1 VKPIGT
7 YSFLPWLRSGV
18 ANTIASADGD
28 AAVKTRASVHIA
40 LNLAGDPVAGG
51 AELNAA
57 IAHDIAL
64 YGPGDIVGID
74 ARAVVRTE
82 PRPWITNFEAN
93 YLAAIDFYDEDFPW
107 RYTPSAPD
115 ASGLKLRPWIALIV
129 LAEGEFA
136 DGKPSPNRPLPY
148 ITVKDASVFPPA
160 DQLWAWAHVHFNQSI
175 AASPSEVVSPDMS
188 AVLPRVE
195 VILNANPDSAYSRIM
210 SPRRLADNTTY
221 HAFVV
226 PTFETGRLAG
236 LGSAPD
242 TAPHATFSAWADYG
256 GRAEGTNYP
265 VYYRWQFKTGSHG
278 DFEYLV
284 RLLTPQPVDKRVG
297 TRDVDVQDPGSNLP
311 GITNPNL
318 HGVLRLGGAL
328 RVPDADLNAGE
339 LADRQMYE
347 EWDEPYPHPF
357 QTALAKFIDLP
368 DDYAAQAAQAAN
380 TASGFADGTDDDKD
394 PLITA
399 PLYGRWHALTQRL
412 MLNRD
417 GTPAAN
423 PRNWIHELNLDP
435 RFRIPAG
442 FGTDVVET
450 NAESYMNAAWEQIGD
465 VLEANRRIRRLQLA
479 REVSWRW
486 YDRHLMPLATAN
498 GERAFTLT
506 APVARR
512 VMTSGVTVASGGVTV
527 AYAQS
532 RSIVP
537 PVYTSTALRRVMR
550 PQSRLMRSL
559 PFDATATPTN
569 LLARVDAGAV
579 SAAPPKTVPPGVP
592 TVDGAAAATDPQG
605 APAWVLDLL
614 RRYPWLPLAVL
625 GAALAVALLLLL
637 TVIGIVLAV
646 IVAGAG
652 YYLYQL
658 LVKWRDAGI
667 PAQSIHEDNQTPASV
682 DALPKSP
689 DFVIAEPGSNV
700 KPSTGASDSPAAARF
715 KTGLRDAFTLF
726 EASKAAAPNVPPA
739 ILDVGALTTTMVT
752 ALDPRVTIPRR
763 GLAGISIPA
772 WIIELI
778 GDRFGEVMAYPK
790 IDLPMYEPLKAI
802 STELFLPNINFIA
815 PNSITLIETNQ
826 RFIESYMVGL
836 NHEFARK
843 LLWREYPTDQ
853 RGSYFRQFWDVRT
866 LFNSANLDDKTLKE
880 KLYDIPELHRWAPES
895 NLGDHNNRAT
905 QKGEEAV
912 LVIRG
917 ELLKKY
923 PTAVI
928 YAHRAK
934 WERKADGVTI
944 DTDKP
949 RTLEDI
955 DAALEDHPPTTVVRT
970 PLYEAKVDPDIY
982 FFGFDLTIPEAKGG
996 DGSKP
1001 TDDPGW
1007 FFVIKE
1013 RPGEP
1018 RFGLELSRGPSLEVF
1033 DELTWD
1039 DAVANLPAG
1048 GFLPATALAAPALA
1062 PPPAGDPEN
1071 KKPQHDDDAQADA
1084 AQPSSARWAYLLYRA
1099 PIMVA
1104 VHADEMLS
1112 SGGS

>member
-1 VKPIGT
+1 MKAIGT

-28 AAVKTRASVHIA
+28 PAVKTRASIHVT
-40 LNLAGDPVAGG
+40 LNLAGDPVGGG

-57 IAHDIAL
+57 VAHDVAL

-74 ARAVVRTE
+74 ARAIVRTE

-107 RYTPSAPD
+107 RYTPAAPD
-115 ASGLKLRPWIALIV
+115 AGGLKLRPWLALVV
-129 LAEGEFA
+129 LAAGEFA
-136 DGKPSPNRPLPY
+136 DGKPSANRPLPF
-148 ITVKDASVFPPA
+148 ITVADASAFPPA
-160 DQLWAWAHVHFNQSI
+160 DQLWAWAHVHFNQSL
-175 AASPSEVVSPDMS
+175 AANATEVVSPDMN
-188 AVLPRVE
+188 AILPRVE
-195 VILNANPDSAYSRIM
+195 AILNANPDNAYSRIM

-221 HAFVV
+221 HAFLV

-242 TAPHATFSAWADYG
+242 AAPHATFSAWAAYG
-256 GRAEGTNYP
+256 GKAEPANYP
-265 VYYRWQFKTGSHG
+265 IYYRWEFKTGSHG

-311 GITNPNL
+311 GITDPKL
-318 HGVLRLGGAL
+318 HGVLKLGGAL
-328 RVPDADLNAGE
+328 RVPDADLNPDE
-339 LADRQMYE
+339 LKARQDDE

-357 QTALAKFIDLP
+357 QTALAKFIDLR

-380 TASGFADGTDDDKD
+380 VASGFADGTDDDKD

-412 MLNRD
+412 MVNRD
-417 GTPAAN
+417 GTPAPN

-465 VLEANRRIRRLQLA
+465 VLEANRRIRRLQVA

-486 YDRHLMPLATAN
+486 YDRHLTPLAAAN
-498 GERAFTLT
+498 GERAFALT

-512 VMTSGVTVASGGVTV
+512 VMSGGVTI
-527 AYAQS
+527 AYAQA

-550 PQSRLMRSL
+550 PQARLMRSL

-569 LLARVDAGAV
+569 LLARVNAGAV

-592 TVDGAAAATDPQG
+592 TVDTAAAAADPKG
-605 APAWVLDLL
+605 APSWVLDLL

-625 GAALAVALLLLL
+625 GVSLAIAFLLLL
-637 TVIGIVLAV
+637 TVIGIVIALV
-646 IVAGAG
+646 VAGGG
-652 YYLYQL
+652 YYLYRL
-658 LVKWRDAGI
+658 LLKWRDAAA
-667 PAQSIHEDNQTPASV
+667 PAQSIHEQNQMPASV

-689 DFVIAEPGSNV
+689 DFVLSDPGSNV
-700 KPSTGASDSPAAARF
+700 KPSTGASDSPTAARF
-715 KTGLRDAFTLF
+715 KTGLRDTFTLF
-726 EASKAAAPNVPPA
+726 EGSKTVAPQVPPA
-739 ILDVGALTTTMVT
+739 VLDVGALTATMVT
-752 ALDPRVTIPRR
+752 AVDPQVTIPKR
-763 GLAGISIPA
+763 GLTGVSIPA
-772 WIIELI
+772 WIIDLI

-790 IDLPMYEPLKAI
+790 IDLPMYEPLKGI
-802 STELFLPNINFIA
+802 SAELFLPNINLIA
-815 PNSITLIETNQ
+815 HNSITLIETNQ

-866 LFNSANLDDKTLKE
+866 LFNSANLDDKALKE

-949 RTLEDI
+949 RTLENI
-955 DAALEDHPPTTVVRT
+955 DAAFEDHPPTTIVRT

-996 DGSKP
+996 DGTKP

-1039 DAVANLPAG
+1039 DAVANLAPGA
-1048 GFLPATALAAPALA
+1048 FLPATSLAAPSLA
-1062 PPPAGDPEN
+1062 APPAGDPEN
-1071 KKPQHDDDAQADA
+1071 KKPQHDDDAKADA
-1084 AQPSSARWAYLLYRA
+1084 AQQSSARWAYLLYRA

-1112 SGGS
+1112 PGGS